1 MENTKLIIKPL
12 LSEKSYADIAKK
24 RYWFVVARNATK
36 PQIKEAVEKMFSVTV
51 DSVNTQV
58 TAPKPKRR
66 QGRVNG
72 YTSAVKKAIVTLKK
86 DSKPIA
92 FFESLS

>member
-1 MENTKLIIKPL
+1 MEISNIIVKPL
-12 LSEKSYADIAKK
+12 LSEKAYSDIKNKK
-24 RYWFVVARNATK
+24 YWFVVEKNATK
-36 PQIKEAVEKMFSVTV
+36 EQIKLAVEQMFNVQV
-51 DSVNTQV
+51 DSVNTSI
-58 TAPKPKRR
+58 TAKKPKKR

-72 YTSAVKKAIVTLKK
+72 YTSSIKKAVVTLKK

>member
-1 MENTKLIIKPL
+1 MDTTGVIIKPL

-24 RYWFVVARNATK
+24 KYWFVVAKNATK
-36 PQIKEAVEKMFSVTV
+36 PQIKLAVEKQFSVTV
-51 DSVNTQV
+51 DSVNTIV
-58 TAPKPKRR
+58 TAGKPKRR
-66 QGRVNG
+66 QGRING
-72 YTSAVKKAIVTLKK
+72 YTSSIKKAVVTLKK